1 MAALSPNHMDRKT
14 QLNVEVENVPGK
26 LAEVSEALAAAG
38 VNVEGL
44 CCTEIGVK
52 ATWHFVVDKAD
63 EAMKALASFKCSTDE
78 ILVYVCPA
86 DKPGV
91 IAKMARAC
99 SNEGVNIKNLYSA
112 SAGKG
117 QPATVFLSVAK
128 SDLEKAAKA
137 CAGI

>member
-1 MAALSPNHMDRKT
+1 MEKKI

-26 LAEVSEALAAAG
+26 LADVAEMLAKAG

-44 CCTEIGVK
+44 CCAETGAK

-63 EAMKALASFKCSTDE
+63 AAMKALSAFTCSTDE
-78 ILVYVCPA
+78 ILVYDCPA

-91 IAKMARAC
+91 IAKIARAC
-99 SNEGVNIKNLYSA
+99 ANAGVNIKNLYTA
-112 SAGKG
+112 SPGKDF
-117 QPATVFLSVAK
+117 PARVFLSVEK
-128 SDLEKAAKA
+128 GDVEKAVTA